1 MLILKCKLPIHS
13 ITGGIKMSK
22 NGPIQRTRMKYFI
35 AQQSRFCVDQMKEKF
50 PDATREQIEKVIT
63 DVARKG
69 GIIPLKGGY
78 YEVYIPQ
85 KKPREKAYKYREE
98 IRKYILSQEEIY
110 IPCIRRDFSTTPI
123 VINQILDELLEE
135 KKIFQITST
144 RYWIKQPNIPEVS
157 PKVKILINDY
167 IQDHASFRVT
177 DVVKEFPY
185 VPCSVIYLMIENAEI
200 VGWIGGQKG
209 GFYIKR

>member
-1 MLILKCKLPIHS
+1 MRLKKRE
-13 ITGGIKMSK
+13 TKIKKERKSNYSHQK
-22 NGPIQRTRMKYFI
+22 STRQNRRKT
-35 AQQSRFCVDQMKEKF
+35 KE
-50 PDATREQIEKVIT
+50 PVI
-63 DVARKG
+63 KG
-69 GIIPLKGGY
+69 
-78 YEVYIPQ
+78 VV
-85 KKPREKAYKYREE
+85 
-98 IRKYILSQEEIY
+98 SQEEIY

-167 IQDHASFRVT
+167 IRDHASFRVT

-200 VGWIGGQKG
+200 VGWIGDQKG